1 MSTMRA
7 GRARSAA
14 GREPLPRPA
23 IEAKTRAP
31 RRPNLLFILT
41 DQQRR
46 DTLGAYG
53 NSVIRTPNLD
63 ALARSSVVFER
74 CYVTQPVCT
83 PSRASIMTGLYPHS
97 HGSWHN
103 DIPLDRAVP
112 ILPE

>member
-1 MSTMRA
+1 MELRGTCRLRFGLVAALLVVICGA
-7 GRARSAA
+7 GALAQT
-14 GREPLPRPA
+14 
-23 IEAKTRAP
+23 KAP

-103 DIPLDRAVP
+103 
-112 ILPE
+112 